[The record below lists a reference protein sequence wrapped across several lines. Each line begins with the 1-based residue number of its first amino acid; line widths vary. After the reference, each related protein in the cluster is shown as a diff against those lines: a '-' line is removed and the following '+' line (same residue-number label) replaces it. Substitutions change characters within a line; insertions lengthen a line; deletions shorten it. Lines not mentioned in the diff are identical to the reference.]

1 MVSLNESNDAI
12 VDDMENARLVQH
24 FQNPL
29 MFRARLEPKQGH
41 GALVK
46 FDNQLHHRL
55 LRPFRGEEE
64 HHHLWLNAVFNGGP
78 NRPSKNG
85 ASGVIRVD
93 GYQPPSFVL
102 EVMNGLVCWPFG
114 LESSAKNV
122 NR

>member
-1 MVSLNESNDAI
+1 
-12 VDDMENARLVQH
+12 
-24 FQNPL
+24 
-29 MFRARLEPKQGH
+29 KQGH

-55 LRPFRGEEE
+55 FRSLRGEEE
-64 HHHLWLNAVFNGGP
+64 HHHLWLNPVLNGGP

-93 GYQPPSFVL
+93 GHQPPSFVS
-102 EVMNGLVCWPFG
+102 EVMNGLVRWPFG
-114 LESSAKNV
+114 LDSSAKDV